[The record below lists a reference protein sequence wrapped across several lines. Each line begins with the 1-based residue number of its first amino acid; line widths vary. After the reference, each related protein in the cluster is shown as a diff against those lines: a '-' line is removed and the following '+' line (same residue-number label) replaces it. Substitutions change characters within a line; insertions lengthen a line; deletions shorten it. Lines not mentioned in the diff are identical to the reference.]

1 MKITFVLP
9 GIFIGGGV
17 RVVFEYANRLQ
28 KKGHIVNVV
37 YPLIPLYLKPKI
49 RIRDRGA
56 QIIRTLYNINN
67 KTEPKWNLNARLIR
81 VTTINHKYTKYLE
94 KSIPDADVI
103 IATSWGT
110 AYFVNNL
117 SQSKGE
123 KYYFVQSY
131 EIWDIW
137 QNEICWKKVEQI
149 EKDYRKWT
157 FEMSFIT
164 PNDKYLKESKKL
176 VDDTYTM
183 PNLKKITIAT
193 WLKDLL
199 EIRFNQKV
207 YGMITNGVNFEE
219 FYCEEIPSKW
229 EEKQKTI
236 TILASIRG
244 GSLLKGDFD
253 LIESL
258 MKVNNKHPEIK
269 IVLYGSKGNMN
280 IPEWIQF
287 VDTPFGDKLRQLYC
301 SAQIFVSASRLEGCQ
316 LPPMEAMVCG
326 CAVVATNVGG
336 VPDYAID
343 GETILCAPSK
353 NPEILSQ
360 KIIQLIENEGLRRRI
375 AENGHNHIKQ
385 FNWDNATQEFENV
398 LMKSHKIL

>member
-28 KKGHIVNVV
+28 KKGHTVNVV
-37 YPLIPLYLKPKI
+37 YPLIPLYLKPKL
-49 RIRDRGA
+49 RIKDLGN
-56 QIIRTLYNINN
+56 QVTNTIVNLLGKN
-67 KTEPKWNLNARLIR
+67 KSKWDLNAKLINII
-81 VTTINHKYTKYLE
+81 TINQKCTQYIE

-103 IATSWGT
+103 IATSWET

-149 EKDYRKWT
+149 EKDYKKWT

-183 PNLKKITIAT
+183 PNLKKITIAS

-207 YGMITNGVNFEE
+207 YEIITNGVNFEE
-219 FYCEEIPSKW
+219 FYCKKIFNKW
-229 EEKQKTI
+229 EEKQKEI

-258 MKVNNKHPEIK
+258 KKVNNKYPEVK
-269 IVLYGSKGNMN
+269 IVLYGSKENMN

-316 LPPMEAMVCG
+316 LPPMEAMACG
-326 CAVVATNVGG
+326 CAVVATNIGG
-336 VPDYAID
+336 VPDYSIN
-343 GETILCAPSK
+343 EKTIISVPPRD
-353 NPEILSQ
+353 PEKLADN
-360 KIIQLIENEGLRRRI
+360 IIRLIENESERKRI
-375 AENGHNHIKQ
+375 AENGYNYIKQ
-385 FNWDNATQEFENV
+385 FSWEKATDNLEKCFKTGIEE
-398 LMKSHKIL
+398 

>member
-9 GIFIGGGV
+9 AIFIGGGV
-17 RVVFEYANRLQ
+17 RVIFEYSNRLQ
-28 KKGHIVNVV
+28 KKGHTVNVV
-37 YPLIPLYLKPKI
+37 YPLIPLYLKPKL
-49 RIRDRGA
+49 
-56 QIIRTLYNINN
+56 RTKDLRTQLMTTVYNLINR
-67 KTEPKWNLNARLIR
+67 KKPKWNFNVKLID
-81 VTTINHKYTKYLE
+81 VITINQKYINYVE
-94 KSIPDADVI
+94 KSIPDADII
-103 IATSWGT
+103 IATSWET

-117 SQSKGE
+117 SKNKGE

-149 EKDYRKWT
+149 EKDYKKWT

-164 PNDKYLKESKKL
+164 PDDKYLRESKKL
-176 VDDTYTM
+176 VDDTYMM
-183 PNLKKITIAT
+183 PNLKKITIAS

-199 EIRFNQKV
+199 EIKFNQEV
-207 YGMITNGVNFEE
+207 HGMITNGVNFEE
-219 FYCEEIPSKW
+219 FYCEEILRKW

-236 TILASIRG
+236 TILASLKG

-253 LIESL
+253 LMESL
-258 MKVNNKHPEIK
+258 EIVNNKHPETK
-269 IVLYGSKGNMN
+269 IILCGSKGNIR

-287 VDTPFGDKLRQLYC
+287 VDTLLGEELRQLYC

-316 LPPMEAMVCG
+316 LPPMEAMACG

-336 VPDYAID
+336 IPDYAID
-343 GETILCAPSK
+343 GKTILCTPSK

-360 KIIQLIENEGLRRRI
+360 KIIQLIENEGLRRTI
-375 AENGHNHIKQ
+375 AENGYNHIKQ
-385 FNWDNATQEFENV
+385 FNWDKATQEIENIF
-398 LMKSHKIL
+398 MYNHKIL